1 MPTRGGAANVKRLA
15 SLLPLL
21 LPSATATGYLR
32 RMNTQTVTVQ
42 VDPSVAAILQELQAR
57 ADAQGLP
64 LDLLLRTLAEGVNG
78 DTPERPFYET
88 ASTEEWLKA
97 FNEWVDSHD
106 PDTPVILDDSRE
118 AIYGDDGR

>member
-1 MPTRGGAANVKRLA
+1 
-15 SLLPLL
+15 
-21 LPSATATGYLR
+21 
-32 RMNTQTVTVQ
+32 MNTQTVTVQ

-57 ADAQGLP
+57 ADAQGLS

-78 DTPERPFYET
+78 STSERPFYET
-88 ASTEEWLKA
+88 ATTEEWLKA

-118 AIYGDDGR
+118 VIYGDDGR